1 MSSLEIKDLVVSV
14 EGKTILNGIDL
25 DVESGS
31 VHAIMGPNGS
41 GKSTLSLAIM
51 GHPKYKVERGAV
63 LLDGIDLLKLP
74 VDARARAGVFLAF
87 QYPSAIPGVSV
98 ANFLRTAINARRA
111 SPAPDGSGEMKKND
125 MPIPQFRKLLA
136 EKMKLLEVDDSFIT
150 RSVNDGF
157 SGGEKKR
164 LEILQMHMFQPRF
177 AILDETDSGLDID
190 ALKVVAE
197 GIEALRSP
205 EVGILLITHY
215 ERILRYVHPGGV
227 RRSAREGRAPD
238 QRAERARGDLR
249 AQRDRGRE
257 PGRVRLGPRQ
267 PEARRSHRDHGARA
281 SLRFRSM
288 AAARGGDRRGDR
300 RRRHRR

>member
-25 DVESGS
+25 VVESGS

-51 GHPKYKVERGAV
+51 GHPKYKIERGHV
-63 LLDGIDLLKLP
+63 LLDGVDLLS
-74 VDARARAGVFLAF
+74 VFLAF

-111 SPAPDGSGEMKKND
+111 APNADGTGEVKKND

-136 EKMKLLEVDDSFIT
+136 EKMKLLGVDDSFIT

-197 GIEALRSP
+197 GIEAMRSP
-205 EVGILLITHY
+205 EVGMLLITHY
-215 ERILRYVHPGGV
+215 ERILRYVRPDFVHVLVDGRIV
-227 RRSAREGRAPD
+227 RTG
-238 QRAERARGDLR
+238 
-249 AQRDRGRE
+249 GRE
-257 PGRVRLGPRQ
+257 LAAELESKGYEFVR
-267 PEARRSHRDHGARA
+267 EALYAGKA
-281 SLRFRSM
+281 
-288 AAARGGDRRGDR
+288 
-300 RRRHRR
+300 

>member
-1 MSSLEIKDLVVSV
+1 MSSLEIRDLVVSV

-25 DVESGS
+25 TVESGQ
-31 VHAIMGPNGS
+31 VHALMGPNGS

-51 GHPKYKVERGAV
+51 GHPRYKVERGQV
-63 LLDGIDLLKLP
+63 LLDGQNLLTVP

-111 SPAPDGSGEMKKND
+111 GPVPGGNGEPKKND
-125 MPIPQFRKLLA
+125 MPIPQFRKLLT
-136 EKMKLLEVDDSFIT
+136 ENMKLLGIDDSFIT

-164 LEILQMHMFQPRF
+164 LEILQMHMFQPGF
-177 AILDETDSGLDID
+177 AVLDETDSGLDID

-197 GIEALRSP
+197 GIDALRKP

-215 ERILRYVHPGGV
+215 ERILRYVHPDFVHVLVDGRIVRTGGSELAAELESKGYEFV
-227 RRSAREGRAPD
+227 REALYAGRA
-238 QRAERARGDLR
+238 
-249 AQRDRGRE
+249 
-257 PGRVRLGPRQ
+257 
-267 PEARRSHRDHGARA
+267 
-281 SLRFRSM
+281 
-288 AAARGGDRRGDR
+288 
-300 RRRHRR
+300 

>member
-25 DVESGS
+25 VIESGS

-41 GKSTLSLAIM
+41 GKSTLSLGIM
-51 GHPKYKVERGAV
+51 CHTKYKVERGQV
-63 LLDGIDLLKLP
+63 LLDGLNLLKLP

-111 SPAPDGSGEMKKND
+111 APSADGTGEIKKND

-136 EKMKLLEVDDSFIT
+136 EKMKLLGVDDSFIT

-197 GIEALRSP
+197 GTHAISP
-205 EVGILLITHY
+205 PEDGMLLITHNVLL
-215 ERILRYVHPGGV
+215 I
-227 RRSAREGRAPD
+227 
-238 QRAERARGDLR
+238 
-249 AQRDRGRE
+249 
-257 PGRVRLGPRQ
+257 
-267 PEARRSHRDHGARA
+267 
-281 SLRFRSM
+281 RFLHT
-288 AAARGGDRRGDR
+288 DFINVPL
-300 RRRHRR
+300 

>member
-1 MSSLEIKDLVVSV
+1 MSRLEVRDLVVSV

-25 DVESGS
+25 LIESGS

-51 GHPKYKVERGAV
+51 GHPKYKIERGQV
-63 LLDGIDLLKLP
+63 LFDGQNVLAIP
-74 VDARARAGVFLAF
+74 VDARARAGIFLAF

-98 ANFLRTAINARRA
+98 ANFLRTAINARRVD
-111 SPAPDGSGEMKKND
+111 PNGNGDGQAKKND

-164 LEILQMHMFQPRF
+164 LEILQMHMFQPRL

-197 GIEALRSP
+197 GIDALRSP
-205 EVGILLITHY
+205 DVGILLITHY
-215 ERILRYVHPGGV
+215 ERILRYVHPDFVHVLVDGRIVRTGGPELAAELESKGYDFV
-227 RRSAREGRAPD
+227 RDALYAGRA
-238 QRAERARGDLR
+238 
-249 AQRDRGRE
+249 
-257 PGRVRLGPRQ
+257 
-267 PEARRSHRDHGARA
+267 
-281 SLRFRSM
+281 
-288 AAARGGDRRGDR
+288 
-300 RRRHRR
+300 

>member
-25 DVESGS
+25 VVQSGS

-51 GHPKYKVERGAV
+51 GHPKYKVARGSV

-111 SPAPDGSGEMKKND
+111 APGADGTGEVKKND

-136 EKMKLLEVDDSFIT
+136 EKMKLLGVDDSFIT

-197 GIEALRSP
+197 GIDAMRSP
-205 EVGILLITHY
+205 AHY
-215 ERILRYVHPGGV
+215 ERILRYVHPDFVHVLVDGRIVRTGGPELAAELESKGYEFV
-227 RRSAREGRAPD
+227 REALYAGRA
-238 QRAERARGDLR
+238 
-249 AQRDRGRE
+249 
-257 PGRVRLGPRQ
+257 
-267 PEARRSHRDHGARA
+267 
-281 SLRFRSM
+281 
-288 AAARGGDRRGDR
+288 
-300 RRRHRR
+300 

>member
-1 MSSLEIKDLVVSV
+1 MADLAIRDLHVSV
-14 EGKTILNGIDL
+14 EGKRILNGIDL
-25 DVESGS
+25 AVRSGEA
-31 VHAIMGPNGS
+31 HAIMGPNGS

-74 VDARARAGVFLAF
+74 VDARARSGVFLAF

-111 SPAPDGSGEMKKND
+111 SPAPEGSGEMKKND

-136 EKMKLLEVDDSFIT
+136 EKMKLLQIDDSFIT

-164 LEILQMHMFQPRF
+164 LEMLQMHMFAPKS

-190 ALKVVAE
+190 ALKIVSR

-215 ERILRYVHPGGV
+215 ERMLRYVTPDYVHVLVDGRIV
-227 RRSAREGRAPD
+227 RTG
-238 QRAERARGDLR
+238 
-249 AQRDRGRE
+249 GRE
-257 PGRVRLGPRQ
+257 LAAELEAKGYDFVREELYAGRT
-267 PEARRSHRDHGARA
+267 
-281 SLRFRSM
+281 
-288 AAARGGDRRGDR
+288 
-300 RRRHRR
+300 

>member
-1 MSSLEIKDLVVSV
+1 MSSAEIRDLVVSV

-25 DVESGS
+25 KVESGS

-51 GHPKYKVERGAV
+51 GHPKYKVDRGQI
-63 LLDGIDLLKLP
+63 LLDGKDLLKTP
-74 VDARARAGVFLAF
+74 VDERARAGVFLAF

-111 SPAPDGSGEMKKND
+111 GPAPSGNGVPKKND

-136 EKMKLLEVDDSFIT
+136 EKMKLLEIDDSFIT

-164 LEILQMHMFQPRF
+164 LEILQMHMFQPGF
-177 AILDETDSGLDID
+177 AVLDETDSGLDID
-190 ALKVVAE
+190 ALKVVAH
-197 GIEALRSP
+197 GIEALRCP

-215 ERILRYVHPGGV
+215 ERILKFVHPDFVHVLVDGRIVRTGGSDLAAELESKGYEFV
-227 RRSAREGRAPD
+227 REALYAGRA
-238 QRAERARGDLR
+238 
-249 AQRDRGRE
+249 
-257 PGRVRLGPRQ
+257 
-267 PEARRSHRDHGARA
+267 
-281 SLRFRSM
+281 
-288 AAARGGDRRGDR
+288 
-300 RRRHRR
+300 